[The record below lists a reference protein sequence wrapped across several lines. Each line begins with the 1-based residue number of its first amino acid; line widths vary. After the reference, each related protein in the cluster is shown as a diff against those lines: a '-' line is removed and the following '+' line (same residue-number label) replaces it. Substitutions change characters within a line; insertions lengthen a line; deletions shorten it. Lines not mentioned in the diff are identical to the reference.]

1 MGILLPVKE
10 ALPYTNIKV
19 NIYEFQ
25 AAWDIN
31 FQVLYTTLSR
41 ERAAQSDK
49 LIKEHGTK
57 VELIESAKRFV
68 QVLEE
73 MDENEDNEISAQ
85 ELRNAVRKV
94 LVVNMYLYTRSAN
107 FQY

>member
-1 MGILLPVKE
+1 M
-10 ALPYTNIKV
+10 
-19 NIYEFQ
+19 
-25 AAWDIN
+25 
-31 FQVLYTTLSR
+31 
-41 ERAAQSDK
+41 
-49 LIKEHGTK
+49 
-57 VELIESAKRFV
+57 ELIESAKRFV